1 MVLGWLIFLLINHSA
16 AVTIVKKYN
25 TSTRTRTGTYITANG
40 ITFSNHIYIFVEDT
54 IRVRTTRMRYEFQIE
69 KRFIEHDLRH

>member
-1 MVLGWLIFLLINHSA
+1 MRDG
-16 AVTIVKKYN
+16 TPR
-25 TSTRTRTGTYITANG
+25 TRTRNQSDLKSNLIIKSHHILRNG
-40 ITFSNHIYIFVEDT
+40 WSPFSNHIYIFVEDT